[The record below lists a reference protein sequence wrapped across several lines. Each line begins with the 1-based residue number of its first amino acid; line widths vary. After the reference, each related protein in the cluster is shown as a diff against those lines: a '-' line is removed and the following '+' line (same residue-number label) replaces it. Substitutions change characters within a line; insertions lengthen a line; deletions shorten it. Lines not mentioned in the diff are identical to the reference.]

1 MGTLEARLHDR
12 RFRSMNGPVPSRP
25 GRSATL
31 ERAPTYDGVV
41 ELRAIREVP
50 PMPYDLVVMAALVAH
65 FAFLVYLAVGGF
77 LAWRHPRTLVLH
89 VIVVAWGVGSVVVGY
104 PCPLTAVEQWAR
116 DRAGRAPLS
125 GGGFIEHYLTGVV
138 YPERYLV
145 AAQALAGLLVVMS
158 WVGPSVRRRA
168 VRHSAT
174 GRLAR

>member
-1 MGTLEARLHDR
+1 
-12 RFRSMNGPVPSRP
+12 
-25 GRSATL
+25 
-31 ERAPTYDGVV
+31 
-41 ELRAIREVP
+41 
-50 PMPYDLVVMAALVAH
+50 MPYDLVVMAALVAH

-89 VIVVAWGVGSVVVGY
+89 VIVVAWGLGSVVVGY

-116 DRAGRAPLS
+116 DRAGHAPLS